1 MFVAAKAAAEIA
13 ACAVAAASPVI
24 PVSIRS
30 AVAAAETEEILLA
43 SLAGMMILLSLPSS
57 LQSLY
62 YLTSPESWPKPSGAA
77 VYYSGRRPSAV
88 TQEAVVAGVKPPRVA
103 ATEATPQLQ
112 NGRRSVLGGYL
123 SDHLRPVSRETEK
136 EGEQKKTLSMS
147 LFMLIEVLLN

>member
-13 ACAVAAASPVI
+13 ACAVAAALPVI

-30 AVAAAETEEILLA
+30 AVAAAAVTEEILLVA

-62 YLTSPESWPKPSGAA
+62 YLTLPESWPKPSGAA

-88 TQEAVVAGVKPPRVA
+88 TQEAVAAGVKPPRVA

-112 NGRRSVLGGYL
+112 NGRRAVLGGYL
-123 SDHLRPVSRETEK
+123 SDHLRPVSREK
-136 EGEQKKTLSMS
+136 EGEQKKNIVNEL
-147 LFMLIEVLLN
+147 VYAN